1 MKFRKITKV
10 LAAALTIGILAT
22 GCGSTGSSSAADT
35 VASGSSEST
44 ATESS
49 AATSDTAETSSA
61 AGESSAADAAAAT
74 ADTQDVTVI
83 KAATGGSPKPYTY
96 VDENNEVTGY
106 DIEVLKEVFDRLPQ
120 YELQIEVTDFASI
133 FSGLNSGLYQIGVNS
148 FTYNEERA
156 QNFLYSYPYD
166 KNAYVVIQKT
176 GATPITSFEEAAGH
190 STEGGTSGAIQ
201 NGIEIW
207 NQQNPDKTINQTYTE
222 AEIPV
227 ILQHVED
234 GTIDFYIMDPVMY
247 DTYLAEYD
255 YDLQET
261 ELKQE
266 SVDLI
271 SKNLN
276 AYFLLPKDQEDLRT
290 EINAVIKELRDDGT
304 LSKLTQKWFN
314 RDLTP
319 EEDQYN
325 ETLN

>member
-22 GCGSTGSSSAADT
+22 GCGSTGSSSAAAAA
-35 VASGSSEST
+35 ASGSSESA

-49 AATSDTAETSSA
+49 AASDAAETSGVSSTADTASA
-61 AGESSAADAAAAT
+61 T
-74 ADTQDVTVI
+74 DTQDVTVI

-106 DIEVLKEVFDRLPQ
+106 DIEVLKEVFNRLPQ
-120 YELQIEVTDFASI
+120 YELQVEVTDFASI

-156 QNFLYSYPYD
+156 QNFLYSFPYD

-190 STEGGTSGAIQ
+190 STEGSTSGAIE
-201 NGIEIW
+201 NGIDIW
-207 NQQNPDKTINQTYTE
+207 NEQNPDKTINLSRTE

-234 GTIDFYIMDPVMY
+234 GSIDFFIMDPVMY

-255 YDLQET
+255 YDLQAT
-261 ELKQE
+261 DLKQE
-266 SVDLI
+266 SVDVI

-276 AYFLLPKDQEDLRT
+276 AYFLLPKDQEELRT
-290 EINAVIKELRDDGT
+290 EIDAVIKELHDDGT

>member
-22 GCGSTGSSSAADT
+22 GCGSTGSSSAADA
-35 VASGSSEST
+35 ASGSN
-44 ATESS
+44 AS
-49 AATSDTAETSSA
+49 AAETTSAASDTAEASGA
-61 AGESSAADAAAAT
+61 SSAADTASAT
-74 ADTQDVTVI
+74 DTQDVTVI

-96 VDENNEVTGY
+96 VDENNEITGY
-106 DIEVLKEVFDRLPQ
+106 DIEVLKEVFNRLPQ

-156 QNFLYSYPYD
+156 QNFLYSFPYD

-190 STEGGTSGAIQ
+190 STEGSTSGAIE
-201 NGIEIW
+201 NGIDIW
-207 NQQNPDKTINQTYTE
+207 NEQNPDKTINLSRTE

-234 GTIDFYIMDPVMY
+234 GSIDFFIMDPVMY

-255 YDLQET
+255 YDLQAT
-261 ELKQE
+261 DLKQE
-266 SVDLI
+266 SVDVI

-276 AYFLLPKDQEDLRT
+276 AYFLLPKDQEELRT
-290 EINAVIKELRDDGT
+290 EIDAVIKELHDDGT

>member
-22 GCGSTGSSSAADT
+22 GCGSTGSSSAA
-35 VASGSSEST
+35 AAAISGSSEST

-49 AATSDTAETSSA
+49 AATSEASGVSSTADTASA
-61 AGESSAADAAAAT
+61 T
-74 ADTQDVTVI
+74 DTQDVTVI

-106 DIEVLKEVFDRLPQ
+106 DIEVLKEVFNRLPQ

-156 QNFLYSYPYD
+156 QNFLYSFPYD

-255 YDLQET
+255 YDLQAT
-261 ELKQE
+261 DLKQE
-266 SVDLI
+266 SVDII

-276 AYFLLPKDQEDLRT
+276 AYFLLPKDQENLRT
-290 EINAVIKELRDDGT
+290 EIDAVIKELRDDGT

>member
-10 LAAALTIGILAT
+10 LAAALAIGILAT

-35 VASGSSEST
+35 TSGSN
-44 ATESS
+44 AS
-49 AATSDTAETSSA
+49 AAETTSVTSDTTEASGA
-61 AGESSAADAAAAT
+61 SSAADTASAT
-74 ADTQDVTVI
+74 DTQDVTVI

-96 VDENNEVTGY
+96 VDENNEITGY
-106 DIEVLKEVFDRLPQ
+106 DIEVLKEVFNRLPQ

-156 QNFLYSYPYD
+156 QNFLYSFPYD

-255 YDLQET
+255 YDLQAT
-261 ELKQE
+261 DLDQA
-266 SVDLI
+266 SVDVI

-276 AYFLLPKDQEDLRT
+276 AYFLLPKDREELRT
-290 EINAVIKELRDDGT
+290 EINAVIKELHDDGT

>member
-22 GCGSTGSSSAADT
+22 GCGSTGSSSAADAA
-35 VASGSSEST
+35 ASGSSESA

-49 AATSDTAETSSA
+49 AAASDAAETSGASSTADTASA
-61 AGESSAADAAAAT
+61 T
-74 ADTQDVTVI
+74 DTQDVTVI

-106 DIEVLKEVFDRLPQ
+106 DIEVLKEVFNRLPQ
-120 YELQIEVTDFASI
+120 YELQVEVTDFASI

-156 QNFLYSYPYD
+156 QNFLYSFPYD

-190 STEGGTSGAIQ
+190 STEGSTSGAIE
-201 NGIEIW
+201 NGIDIW
-207 NQQNPDKTINQTYTE
+207 NEQNPDKTINLSRTE

-234 GTIDFYIMDPVMY
+234 GSIDFFIMDPVMY

-255 YDLQET
+255 YDLQAT
-261 ELKQE
+261 DLKQE
-266 SVDLI
+266 SVDVI

-276 AYFLLPKDQEDLRT
+276 AYFLLPKDQEELRT
-290 EINAVIKELRDDGT
+290 EIDAVIKELHDDGT

>member
-22 GCGSTGSSSAADT
+22 GCGSTGSSAADA
-35 VASGSSEST
+35 ASGSSEST
-44 ATESS
+44 ATASTAAESS
-49 AATSDTAETSSA
+49 AATSDTSGASST
-61 AGESSAADAAAAT
+61 ADATSAT

-106 DIEVLKEVFDRLPQ
+106 DIEVLKEVFNRLPQ

-190 STEGGTSGAIQ
+190 STEGSTSGAIE
-201 NGIEIW
+201 NGIDIW
-207 NQQNPDKTINQTYTE
+207 NEQNPDKTINLSRTE

-234 GTIDFYIMDPVMY
+234 GSIDFFIMDPVMY

-255 YDLQET
+255 YDLQAT
-261 ELKQE
+261 DLKQE
-266 SVDLI
+266 SVDVI

-276 AYFLLPKDQEDLRT
+276 AYFLLPKDQEELRT
-290 EINAVIKELRDDGT
+290 EINAVIKELHDDGT

>member
-10 LAAALTIGILAT
+10 LAATLTVALLAT
-22 GCGSTGSSSAADT
+22 GCGSTGSSAA
-35 VASGSSEST
+35 
-44 ATESS
+44 
-49 AATSDTAETSSA
+49 AESA
-61 AGESSAADAAAAT
+61 AGSSDAAATSSAADAATSEESAAGSSAEASQASAT
-74 ADTQDVTVI
+74 NTQDVTVI

-106 DIEVLKEVFDRLPQ
+106 DIEVLKEVFNRLPQ

-133 FSGLNSGLYQIGVNS
+133 FSGLNSGMYQLGVNS

-156 QNFLYSYPYD
+156 QNFLYSFPYD

-190 STEGGTSGAIQ
+190 STEGGTGGAIQ

-207 NQQNPDKTINQTYTE
+207 NQQNPDKAINQTYTE
-222 AEIPV
+222 ADIPV
-227 ILQHVED
+227 TLQHVED

-255 YDLQET
+255 YDLQAT
-261 ELKQE
+261 DLSQE
-266 SVDLI
+266 SVDVI

-276 AYFLLPKDQEDLRT
+276 AYFLLPKDQEELRT
-290 EINAVIKELRDDGT
+290 EIDAVIKELHDDGT